1 MGSAESV
8 PRERQQQKSSR
19 LDLEALQEKYDGF
32 RITEDRETDSMIIE
46 RSSRYE
52 SRGDPHKHKP
62 IPSRVNTDSRPGQS
76 HTTRQTHVSGAKT
89 EALIHT
95 ILQDPKNRL
104 ALSALSTANPSKV
117 LEKPSAILKDT
128 QTFNVAIP
136 FEGSPV
142 TNQRNSGRCWIFAAT
157 NVLRVAI
164 MKKYNIEKFELS
176 QAYLFFWVRN
186 AKVQRVQFK
195 SHQMA
200 FRLSSVPL
208 LPLHMKHANCILT
221 L

>member
-8 PRERQQQKSSR
+8 PRERQQQRSSR
-19 LDLEALQEKYDGF
+19 LDLLALQEKYDAF
-32 RITEDRETDSMIIE
+32 RVTEDRETDSMIIE
-46 RSSRYE
+46 R
-52 SRGDPHKHKP
+52 
-62 IPSRVNTDSRPGQS
+62 NTGRDERDQVRP
-76 HTTRQTHVSGAKT
+76 TRQTHVSGAKT

-104 ALSALSTANPSKV
+104 ALSALSTANPAKV

-142 TNQRNSGRCWIFAAT
+142 TNQRSSGRCWIFAAT
-157 NVLRVAI
+157 NVFRVAI

-176 QAYLFFWVRN
+176 QAYLFFWD
-186 AKVQRVQFK
+186 KVEK
-195 SHQMA
+195 SNFFLESILETA
-200 FRLSSVPL
+200 DLPVDDRLVS
-208 LPLHMKHANCILT
+208 T
-221 L
+221 LMDSPV